1 MKDADILFQIIQK
14 AGGVSGIGSNE
25 LMHLE
30 QIRRMEVETQ
40 QKEQLEKEASFG
52 KQFIPV

>member
-1 MKDADILFQIIQK
+1 MK
-14 AGGVSGIGSNE
+14 AGRSIRIGSNE
-25 LMHLE
+25 LKHLE